1 MIFNPISPTTT
12 TEGITAS
19 GDSTLGKDDFL
30 KILVAQLQAQD
41 PLAPM
46 EGQEFASQLAQF
58 SSLEQLTNVN
68 DNLEISQAFDLALSN
83 SSALALIGKTV
94 DAPGNTV
101 DFKSGEAETLSY

>member
-46 EGQEFASQLAQF
+46 EGQEFASQQQ
-58 SSLEQLTNVN
+58 S
-68 DNLEISQAFDLALSN
+68 
-83 SSALALIGKTV
+83 
-94 DAPGNTV
+94 
-101 DFKSGEAETLSY
+101 